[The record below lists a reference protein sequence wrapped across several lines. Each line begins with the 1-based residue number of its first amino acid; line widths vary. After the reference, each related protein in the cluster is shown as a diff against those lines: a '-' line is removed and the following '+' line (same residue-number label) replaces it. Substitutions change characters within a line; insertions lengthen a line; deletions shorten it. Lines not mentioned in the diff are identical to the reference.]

1 MAKMTPTQEA
11 TYALAYGS
19 SRSSLTPDAQAEY
32 DRLMAE
38 GDPAFA
44 LLAGVVDPLEGI
56 TTRTPPEVRERIL
69 AMFKKGNSKYAKP
82 FDKDRLAAAS
92 FIGTQ
97 SWAEYGQVVLPMAI
111 LDTLLSIEE
120 KLDRLTGREDEG
132 TQDPSSALRLA
143 TALQTCV
150 SCQVSA
156 AGSPRWPAGQ
166 WHPA

>member
-1 MAKMTPTQEA
+1 MTGSRQRA
-11 TYALAYGS
+11 TRPL
-19 SRSSLTPDAQAEY
+19 
-32 DRLMAE
+32 
-38 GDPAFA
+38 A

-97 SWAEYGQVVLPMAI
+97 SWAEYGQVVLQMAI

-132 TQDPSSALRLA
+132 AGASAHSVWLPTLDI
-143 TALQTCV
+143 LFMYTC
-150 SCQVSA
+150 QL
-156 AGSPRWPAGQ
+156 
-166 WHPA
+166 HL

>member
-19 SRSSLTPDAQAEY
+19 SRSSLTPEAQAVY
-32 DRLMAE
+32 DRLVAE
-38 GDPAFA
+38 GGDPAFA
-44 LLAGVVDPLEGI
+44 LLAGLVDPLEGI

-97 SWAEYGQVVLPMAI
+97 SWAEYGQVVLQMAI
-111 LDTLLSIEE
+111 LDTLLAIEE

-143 TALQTCV
+143 AALPDLRLVSGVTSRSATARTGGF
-150 SCQVSA
+150 A
-156 AGSPRWPAGQ
+156 
-166 WHPA
+166 